1 MGFNL
6 AEYEPVEDRLAK
18 FWQSYPEGRVA
29 TELVHHGDGQ
39 FIFKAAIYRHAL
51 DEFPMATGYAEEK
64 ETARGVNS
72 TSACENGETSAIGR
86 ALASAGYSP
95 KGKRPSREEMQ
106 KVERGQSVAKTTM
119 SDGHLALKALLA
131 KSHPDAADRKFY
143 LEAIAGRT
151 LKGVGE
157 LTADEVVSIT
167 EQLTKQG
174 ETV

>member
-6 AEYEPVEDRLAK
+6 AEYEPVEDRLRA
-18 FWQSYPEGRVA
+18 FWADWPEGRVLTDLVARTETQFVVKAFLHRNAEDA
-29 TELVHHGDGQ
+29 T
-39 FIFKAAIYRHAL
+39 AY
-51 DEFPMATGYAEEK
+51 ATGYAEE
-64 ETARGVNS
+64 TVSARGVNQ
-72 TSACENGETSAIGR
+72 TSALENCETSAIGR
-86 ALASAGYSP
+86 ALANAGYAP

-106 KVERGQSVAKTTM
+106 KAERGQSVAKPTM

-151 LKGVGE
+151 LKGVGD

>member
-1 MGFNL
+1 MGFNI
-6 AEYEPVEDRLAK
+6 AEYEPVEDRLRA
-18 FWQSYPEGRVA
+18 FWADYPEGRIF
-29 TELVHHGDGQ
+29 TELVSNENGQ
-39 FIFKAAIYRHAL
+39 VIIKSYVFKNATDPA
-51 DEFPMATGYAEEK
+51 PWATGYAEERIA
-64 ETARGVNS
+64 ERGINA
-72 TSACENGETSAIGR
+72 TSFVEVCETSSIGR
-86 ALASAGYSP
+86 CLANAGYAA

-106 KVERGQSVAKTTM
+106 KAQRGQSVAKPTM
-119 SDGHLALKALLA
+119 SDEHLALKALLA